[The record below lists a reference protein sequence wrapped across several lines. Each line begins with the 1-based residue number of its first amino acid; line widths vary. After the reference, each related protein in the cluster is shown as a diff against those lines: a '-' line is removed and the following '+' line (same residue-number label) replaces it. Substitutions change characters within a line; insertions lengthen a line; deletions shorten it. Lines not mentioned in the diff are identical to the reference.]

1 MKKLLVVLASIAL
14 FETPQAQSQSGGV
27 PVKLIATAEST
38 HGREVSSIPQS
49 DVTAYQDHKP
59 ATLSSW
65 IPATGANAALQLY
78 VLIDDA
84 SGSYVG
90 TELSEI
96 RQFITSQPE
105 TTLTGVAYMQ
115 NGTARIVHKL
125 TAQHQEAANS
135 VRLPLGAIAAGS
147 SPYIALSDLIKHWPA
162 TSARREVVMITPGV
176 DALGGPPPVD
186 PYLDTAI
193 ADAQRAGIVVFTI
206 YTPHVGHFGHSY
218 FGISWAQ
225 NYLAELSEDTGA
237 DMFGF
242 GNIPPVSFAPFFKQ
256 ISDRLANQY
265 IATVLM
271 VPGSKAGFEPVRLIT
286 KTPNTDIVTQTRVY
300 VPLGG

>member
-1 MKKLLVVLASIAL
+1 
-14 FETPQAQSQSGGV
+14 
-27 PVKLIATAEST
+27 
-38 HGREVSSIPQS
+38 
-49 DVTAYQDHKP
+49 
-59 ATLSSW
+59 
-65 IPATGANAALQLY
+65 
-78 VLIDDA
+78 
-84 SGSYVG
+84 
-90 TELSEI
+90 
-96 RQFITSQPE
+96 
-105 TTLTGVAYMQ
+105 
-115 NGTARIVHKL
+115 
-125 TAQHQEAANS
+125 
-135 VRLPLGAIAAGS
+135 
-147 SPYIALSDLIKHWPA
+147 
-162 TSARREVVMITPGV
+162 MITPGV